1 MMALEG
7 LPEDLCKGIAINM
20 HTHCYRITEQGIIMM
35 KMFAINEY
43 MMFDLPKHCKS
54 TARFITDLLSFVD
67 ELINK
72 KKRVDP
78 NHVPE
83 NSAVKKPT
91 NNPCKDL
98 LTCDVAGQN
107 TIWPFQAEVVNL
119 KPHSEN
125 IEIVSSSLTLGGAT
139 KQRQRYR
146 LHRDRS
152 DRS

>member
-1 MMALEG
+1 MM
-7 LPEDLCKGIAINM
+7 N
-20 HTHCYRITEQGIIMM
+20 
-35 KMFAINEY
+35 MFAIKKY
-43 MMFDLPKHCKS
+43 RMFDLPKHSKS

-98 LTCDVAGQN
+98 PTCDVAGQD
-107 TIWPFQAEVVNL
+107 TIRLFQAEVVNL

-125 IEIVSSSLTLGGAT
+125 IEIVSSSSTLGGQ
-139 KQRQRYR
+139 KQRQSYWLR
-146 LHRDRS
+146 RDRS
-152 DRS
+152 D